1 MALNGQ
7 ARVAKEL
14 LNSSRSL
21 MVTGVT
27 KAFEPVSE
35 AGFVYGRSAAILP
48 VNGIVGEISRTDI
61 PVLLQ
66 GESGSGKD
74 VYGSLIHRL
83 SRLRD
88 LPFVKLSC
96 TVLEPGELLGRVK
109 ASLGGGAGESQES
122 SGTLFLDGIDELD
135 VDCQRALLAMLQEWE
150 TTSGGRMGFRL
161 ISTTTRNI
169 DREIGL
175 GRFRR
180 ELYFRING
188 VCIKLPPLRERKE
201 DIAMLMEFFLEKHAL
216 EAGKTAPVM
225 SEEEEELLQTHDWPG
240 NIRELGN
247 LARKIVALGQSHTAM
262 NELKTPE
269 PARSQKTEYARSES
283 LKVVAREA
291 SRVAE
296 RDLILKALERTH
308 WNRKQAARELQVSYK
323 ALLYKIKQ
331 MDVDGAQYKRL
342 PGDE

>member
-1 MALNGQ
+1 
-7 ARVAKEL
+7 
-14 LNSSRSL
+14 
-21 MVTGVT
+21 MVTAGISR
-27 KAFEPVSE
+27 AFELQGE
-35 AGFVYGRSAAILP
+35 AGFVYGQSEAILA
-48 VNGIVGEISRTDI
+48 VNAIVGEISRTDI

-66 GESGSGKD
+66 GESGTGKD
-74 VYGSLIHRL
+74 VYGSLIHQL
-83 SRLRD
+83 SVMRD

-96 TVLEPGELLGRVK
+96 TVLAPGELLGKVK
-109 ASLGGGAGESQES
+109 ASLGAWNGEPHES
-122 SGTLFLDGIDELD
+122 AGTLFLDGIDELD
-135 VDCQRALLAMLQEWE
+135 LDCQRVLLAMLQERE
-150 TTSGGRMGFRL
+150 TATDGRMGFRL
-161 ISTTTRNI
+161 LSATTRNI

-201 DIAMLMEFFLEKHAL
+201 DIAMLAEYFLQKHAT
-216 EAGKTAPVM
+216 EAGKRAPVL
-225 SEEEEELLQTHDWPG
+225 SQEDEELLRTHDWPG

-247 LARKIVALGQSHTAM
+247 LARKMVALGQSQMAM
-262 NELKTPE
+262 SELKRPAA
-269 PARSQKTEYARSES
+269 ARSNTMEAGRYES

-296 RDLILKALERTH
+296 RDLILRALERTH

-331 MDVDGAQYKRL
+331 MDVDGAQFKRMQ
-342 PGDE
+342 GEE

>member
-1 MALNGQ
+1 MATAGI
-7 ARVAKEL
+7 
-14 LNSSRSL
+14 SR
-21 MVTGVT
+21 
-27 KAFEPVSE
+27 AFELENE
-35 AGFVYGRSAAILP
+35 AGFVYGQSEAILA
-48 VNGIVGEISRTDI
+48 VNRMIGEISRTDI

-66 GESGSGKD
+66 GESGTGKN
-74 VYGSLIHRL
+74 VYGKLIHQL
-83 SRLRD
+83 SAMRA
-88 LPFVKLSC
+88 LPFSKLSC
-96 TVLEPGELLGRVK
+96 TVLAPGELLTK
-109 ASLGGGAGESQES
+109 MKTLLGTWTGEPQECA
-122 SGTLFLDGIDELD
+122 GTLLLDGIDELD
-135 VDCQRALLAMLQEWE
+135 LDCQRVLLAMLQERE
-150 TTSGGRMGFRL
+150 TVSGGCVGFRL

-201 DIAMLMEFFLEKHAL
+201 DIAMLAEFFLEKHAM
-216 EAGKTAPVM
+216 EAGKRMPVLTQ
-225 SEEEEELLQTHDWPG
+225 EGEELLRAHEWPG

-247 LARKIVALGQSHTAM
+247 LARKMVALGQSQAAM
-262 NELKTPE
+262 SELRRPAAAQNKT
-269 PARSQKTEYARSES
+269 TEGLRNES

-296 RDLILKALERTH
+296 RDLILRALERTH

-331 MDVDGAQYKRL
+331 MDVDRAQLKRMQ
-342 PGDE
+342 GEE